1 MEQGVK
7 GQAAEKVAC
16 IRHGRHLH
24 SHAEESVTEPWSHL
38 GQIQLRDRFGRVLE
52 VLL

>member
-7 GQAAEKVAC
+7 GQAAEKVIC

-24 SHAEESVTEPWSHL
+24 SHAEESHGRTWWPV
-38 GQIQLRDRFGRVLE
+38 GQIQLRDRFGKVLE